1 MEAHFELE
9 KIVKTE
15 PLLIFKDKLKY
26 RKSLILPILF
36 CFLSRTFRYYRCK
49 LVYYF
54 RMFNFYSNKIGHL
67 LRKFYCGRQYGKYS
81 LKLRC
86 QINYTNLGEGFSFEH
101 PNIVINKNA
110 VIAYGL
116 YCVCKNCIG
125 STDKSAPIF
134 DHNVFLD

>member
-15 PLLIFKDKLKY
+15 SLLIFKDKLKY
-26 RKSLILPILF
+26 RKSLILRILF

-49 LVYYF
+49 FVYYF
-54 RMFNFYSNKIGHL
+54 RTFNFFSNKIEHL

-86 QINYTNLGEGFSFEH
+86 QINYSNIGEELFFGR

-125 STDKSAPIF
+125 STDKSALILG
-134 DHNVFLD
+134 HNVFLD